1 MAFEHFK
8 TNNMLLV
15 FILALIIGNMNSQL
29 EPKCSL
35 NSVSYS
41 IVANLSEYLENE
53 KNIDGRDIYKEP
65 VVDQLKTKKIGIMK
79 ELEFDRSK
87 FDNIEEYDS
96 LDDLIKDL
104 QSRKLDA
111 IVLNEGYSNK
121 TQFLTDDLSRIG
133 RPVDIIPYAF
143 GFQKDN
149 KTLVDSFNEFLKTAP
164 IDRDKEM

>member
-1 MAFEHFK
+1 MSFEYSK
-8 TNNMLLV
+8 TNNLLFI
-15 FILALIIGNMNSQL
+15 FILALIISNMNSQL

-35 NSVSYS
+35 NSIDYS

-53 KNIDGRDIYKEP
+53 KNIDGREIYKDP
-65 VVDQLKTKKIGIMK
+65 VIDQLKTKKIGTMK
-79 ELEFDRSK
+79 ELVFDRSK
-87 FDNIEEYDS
+87 FDNIKEYDS

-104 QSRKLDA
+104 KSRKLDA

>member
-1 MAFEHFK
+1 MAFEYFK
-8 TNNMLLV
+8 TNNLL
-15 FILALIIGNMNSQL
+15 FILILALIISNMNSQL

-35 NSVSYS
+35 NSIDYS

-53 KNIDGRDIYKEP
+53 KNIDGREIYKDP
-65 VVDQLKTKKIGIMK
+65 VIDQLKTKKIGTMK

>member
-35 NSVSYS
+35 NSIDYS

-53 KNIDGRDIYKEP
+53 KNIDGREIYKDP
-65 VVDQLKTKKIGIMK
+65 VIDQLKTKKIGIMK

>member
-1 MAFEHFK
+1 MAE
-8 TNNMLLV
+8 
-15 FILALIIGNMNSQL
+15 
-29 EPKCSL
+29 
-35 NSVSYS
+35 
-41 IVANLSEYLENE
+41 
-53 KNIDGRDIYKEP
+53 IYIKEP